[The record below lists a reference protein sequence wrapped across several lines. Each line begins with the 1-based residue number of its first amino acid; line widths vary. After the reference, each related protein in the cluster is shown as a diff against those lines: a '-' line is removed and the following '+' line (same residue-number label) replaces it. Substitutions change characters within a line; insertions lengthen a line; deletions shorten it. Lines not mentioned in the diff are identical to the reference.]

1 MSARGGFC
9 AEVCPGGHIG
19 PPLRGTGGV
28 WEPTEISVKRSHSP
42 TGRDGARPLQGTGAG
57 QCVQNG
63 GVWSPRPTDATQ
75 VVPSEGPMWASAPTP
90 RGGRGNGT
98 PGSSCPTGGCGE
110 PPRLPW
116 AAAHSGVSA
125 AWSQGMGKN
134 RSMDHPQM
142 GHQRR
147 TIPQS
152 RPLAVPAPFTQ
163 GSLRDVGIRPFLTMD
178 GDSGR
183 RGRRPLRKVYRS
195 PSNGPM

>member
-28 WEPTEISVKRSHSP
+28 WEPTEISVKRSLSP
-42 TGRDGARPLQGTGAG
+42 AGRDGARPLRGTGG
-57 QCVQNG
+57 VRG
-63 GVWSPRPTDATQ
+63 GVRLGCGFRQPNFGTKFGAS
-75 VVPSEGPMWASAPTP
+75 VMVIGPYAP
-90 RGGRGNGT
+90 RGTGERHAE
-98 PGSSCPTGGCGE
+98 SSCPTGGCGE

-116 AAAHSGVSA
+116 GAAHSGASA

-163 GSLRDVGIRPFLTMD
+163 GSLW
-178 GDSGR
+178 R
-183 RGRRPLRKVYRS
+183 RGRRIAASALRAS
-195 PSNGPM
+195 SQ